1 MKQRVIRLSLSLLT
15 VMVSISGFAAN
26 PDDGDNIYVFT
37 TMSDEPVV
45 YSLDNLDKIT
55 FSATGIKFW
64 NNPWSS
70 TEYNYG
76 YFRLIS
82 FHKPESPSGVEQIT
96 HEGEDVVILYDSKQD
111 AVCVKSGEPISRLAI
126 YDMQG
131 QPVVHVNNK
140 AKDYVVSLLSVP
152 RGIYIVKANAD
163 NGTVLKKIVKK

>member
-1 MKQRVIRLSLSLLT
+1 MNQRINYLLFLLLS
-15 VMVSISGFAAN
+15 MVSISGFATN
-26 PDDGDNIYVFT
+26 SDDGDNIYVFT

-70 TEYNYG
+70 TEYNYS

-82 FHKPESPSGVEQIT
+82 FHEPESTNGVKQIT
-96 HEGEDVVILYDSKQD
+96 HEGEDVVIFYDSKQD
-111 AVCVKSGEPISRLAI
+111 AVCIKSGKPVLRVAI

-131 QPVVHVNNK
+131 QTIVHAKKK
-140 AKDYVVSLLSVP
+140 AKDHVVSLSSAP
-152 RGIYIVKANAD
+152 RGIYIVKVNTD
-163 NGTVLKKIVKK
+163 DGTLLKKIVKK